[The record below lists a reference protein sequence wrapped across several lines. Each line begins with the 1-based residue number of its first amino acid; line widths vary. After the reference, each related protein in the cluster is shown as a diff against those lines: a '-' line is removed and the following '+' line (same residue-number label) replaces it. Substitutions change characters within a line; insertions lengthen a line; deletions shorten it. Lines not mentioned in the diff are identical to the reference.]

1 MKIAIQ
7 YVKNING
14 SPQAVQMPL
23 TEWKRVLNKLKKYE
37 QAFKLNLTSRRL
49 WTSCII
55 KKIQKT
61 QANTKRVFQ

>member
-23 TEWKRVLNKLKKYE
+23 TEWERVLNNLNKYE

-55 KKIQKT
+55 KKSPKD